1 MKHCKIVGRTQL
13 RIFFAVHA
21 CLIERHLEP
30 VIRREAARIRST
42 PGENCV
48 EAIELRL
55 HQFCSVASAV
65 LAGKADKLL
74 GPDVQR
80 AIAANYPG
88 SKVVE
93 LDWGHELLV
102 EKPYEAARH
111 VAELA
116 GALPG

>member
-1 MKHCKIVGRTQL
+1 
-13 RIFFAVHA
+13 
-21 CLIERHLEP
+21 
-30 VIRREAARIRST
+30 
-42 PGENCV
+42 
-48 EAIELRL
+48 
-55 HQFCSVASAV
+55 

-93 LDWGHELLV
+93 LDCGHELLV

-111 VAELA
+111 VAEFA